1 VTHELRGFISE
12 ALLRVASHSRSRKR
26 CSSTLAQRNVPCP
39 QVALKAAAAA
49 EEEEEVEQL
58 QRRALGMFR
67 SAALVS
73 QQWPQRQRPKV
84 VVPVAAAAAVAS
96 AVASAEEAWRLMLV
110 KWL

>member
-39 QVALKAAAAA
+39 QVALKAAAA

>member
-1 VTHELRGFISE
+1 MTHELRGFISE